1 MKILTTK
8 KDILWNYIGVFVSL
22 AGNFLLIPFLLHFL
36 TTDYYGL
43 WNVFISLGAISTLF
57 DFGFNSMFSRN
68 VAYCWSGVK
77 TLSKTDVIA
86 AQKDEKVNYSLLKK
100 VIKTCQIIYLIIS
113 LSALLV
119 LVTFGSLYVL
129 KVSTSISQ
137 KRIVLLA
144 WLLFAF
150 GIFLDLLYGYFDAFL
165 RGIGEVATDNQARV
179 ISKIFQLIVTIVLL
193 CFGVGIISTSIG
205 NIIYGLIFR
214 GICKNKFYSVNNLK
228 EKLKQSGKVSKK
240 DILEVF
246 SIVWYNAWREGVVSV
261 ANYIS
266 NQVTTLLCSSYL
278 GLNQTA
284 SFGLAVQGTSAIA
297 QISSSLFSSY
307 MPAMQEAYAH
317 SDVKRIRGNISY
329 SIGTYIILFPI
340 GLICLLVIIPLI
352 NMVKGSDIL
361 NAWVVIG
368 VGIYQYLLKYR
379 DCYAWYLGA
388 TNRLIYYKAFIVS
401 SILCIAFSVLF
412 VHYIRLGIFGF
423 IIAQIISQSIYNVW
437 HWPYFVNREL
447 SLTPSKMYNL
457 FKKQFKVTLKGIF

>member
-1 MKILTTK
+1 MRILTTK
-8 KDILWNYIGVFVSL
+8 RDILWNYVGVFISL
-22 AGNFLLIPFLLHFL
+22 TGNFLLIPFLLHFL
-36 TTDYYGL
+36 TINYYGL

-57 DFGFNSMFSRN
+57 DFGFNSLFSRN

-77 TLSKTDVIA
+77 TLSKTDVIETRE
-86 AQKDEKVNYSLLKK
+86 DGKVNYSLLKK

-113 LSALLV
+113 SVAFFV
-119 LVTFGSLYVL
+119 LITFGSLYVL
-129 KVSTSISQ
+129 KVSASIPQ
-137 KRIVLLA
+137 KKLVLFS

-165 RGIGEVATDNQARV
+165 RGIGEVAADNQARV

-214 GICKNKFYSVNNLK
+214 GICKKRFYSVNNLK
-228 EKLKQSGKVSKK
+228 EKLNQSNKVSKK

-278 GLNQTA
+278 GLTQTA
-284 SFGLAVQGTSAIA
+284 SFGLAVQCTSAIA

-307 MPAMQEAYAH
+307 MPAMQEAYVH
-317 SDVKRIRGNISY
+317 SNVKRIRKNISY
-329 SIGTYIILFPI
+329 SIGTYVTLFPI
-340 GLICLLVIIPLI
+340 GLAGLLIIIPLI
-352 NMVKGSDIL
+352 NMIKGSNIL
-361 NAWVVIG
+361 NAWIVVG
-368 VGIYQYLLKYR
+368 VGFYQYILKYR

-401 SILCIAFSVLF
+401 SIICIAFSILF
-412 VHYIRLGIFGF
+412 VHYMGQGILGF
-423 IIAQIISQSIYNVW
+423 IIAQLISQVIYNAW
-437 HWPYFVNREL
+437 YWPYIVNREL
-447 SLTPSKMYNL
+447 SLTIPKMCVL
-457 FKKQFKVTLKGIF
+457 FKKQLKVTLKGIF